1 MGNSIFGIGM
11 SGLTAAQAGLVTTG
25 HNISNASTPGFTRQE
40 VVQVSNIPQFT
51 GVGFL
56 GQGVAVATVKRI
68 YSDALSNQLTLAQT
82 QGSQL
87 DAYYA
92 QIKQIDTL
100 LGDPSAGLAPALQ
113 EFFSGVADVAA
124 HPESVPSRQSL
135 LASANAL
142 SARFQDLDQQIAEIR
157 AGINSQITS
166 SIASINQY
174 AQQIAG
180 LNQSILAVE
189 SATAQQPANDLRD
202 QRDALVAALNQEV
215 RASVV
220 KESNGS
226 YDVFVGNG
234 QPVVVG
240 STTFALVAGR
250 SLEDPQRVE
259 VGYQNGAAVGL
270 ISSSSIQGGRLG
282 GLLSFRSDSLD
293 AVQNS
298 LGRVAM
304 GVAQTFNDQH
314 VLGQDLNGNLGQ
326 KFFSIA
332 GPAVLPSSSN
342 AGGVSVSA
350 ALQNVGALTT
360 SDYRLQYNG
369 DDGVNEKFTLTRVS
383 DGFAFPQVVFPIGTL
398 SPPGFNYNVDGITLN
413 LAVGAGAKPNDSW
426 LIEPTRLGAGSL
438 SVALTD
444 PAAIAAASPIRTA
457 AAIGNAGS
465 ADISAGSVS
474 SVANLPLPGAKVT
487 LTFDAAAGQFTVTGA
502 AAGPFAYPAAVPGVA
517 PTVTGAVPTFAANI
531 PANTFAINGV
541 NVGAVAVGADAI
553 AQGASVAAAINLVS
567 AASGVSATSSATTG
581 AVTLTAPGGRQIAIT
596 GNVTDTGLTAA
607 ITPGNTIS
615 FNGISFTISGAPA
628 DGDVLTIERNANGV
642 SDNRNALALGA
653 LQTAYTLGQSSG
665 SGSQPTTSFQGAYS
679 QLVSQIG
686 NTTRQMEV
694 TAKAQANMIAQTKQ
708 AQQSVSGVNLDE
720 EAANLLR
727 YQQAYQA
734 SGKMMQIAS
743 TLFQTVL
750 DLGR

>member
-1 MGNSIFGIGM
+1 MGNSIFGIGT
-11 SGLTAAQAGLVTTG
+11 SGMNAAMAGLVTTG

-40 VVQVSNIPQFT
+40 TVQVSNLPQFT
-51 GVGFL
+51 GVGFF
-56 GQGVAVATVKRI
+56 GQGVGVSTVKRI
-68 YSDALSNQLTLAQT
+68 YSDALSNQLTVAQA

-92 QIKQIDTL
+92 QIKQLDTL

-113 EFFSGVADVAA
+113 GFFSGVADVAA

-135 LASANAL
+135 LSSANAL
-142 SARFQDLDQQIAEIR
+142 SARFQDIDQQISEIR
-157 AGINSQITS
+157 SGINSQITS
-166 SIASINQY
+166 SIDSINQY
-174 AQQIAG
+174 AQQIAK

-202 QRDALVAALNQEV
+202 QRDALVSALNLEV

-220 KESNGS
+220 KEGNGA

-240 STTFALVAGR
+240 STTFALSAAR
-250 SLEDPQRVE
+250 SLEDAQRVE
-259 VGYQNGAAVGL
+259 VGYQNGASIAL
-270 ISSSSIQGGRLG
+270 IASENVQGGRLG
-282 GLLSFRSDSLD
+282 GLLSFRTASLD

-314 VLGQDLNGNLGQ
+314 LLGQDLNGNLG
-326 KFFSIA
+326 KAFFTIA
-332 GPAVLPSSSN
+332 DPKVLASSGN
-342 AGGVSVSA
+342 VGGVSVTA
-350 ALQNVGALTT
+350 TVQDVGALTT

-369 DDGVNEKFTLTRVS
+369 TVGVDEKFTLTRIS
-383 DGFAFPQVVFPIGTL
+383 DGFAFPAITFPTATA
-398 SPPGFNYNVDGITLN
+398 SPPGFDYNVDGITLN
-413 LAVGAGAKPNDSW
+413 LSPGSTLNDSW
-426 LIEPTRLGAGSL
+426 LIEPTRFGAGSL
-438 SVALTD
+438 KVALSD
-444 PAAIAAASPIRTA
+444 PAAIAAAAPIRTDAPISNKGDA
-457 AAIGNAGS
+457 A
-465 ADISAGSVS
+465 ISAGSVS
-474 SVANLPLPGAKVT
+474 SVSNLPAIGATVT
-487 LTFDAAAGQFTVTGA
+487 LTYDATAPATFAVAVTP
-502 AAGPFAYPAAVPGVA
+502 AGPTSDYPATIPAGGSAVMGGA
-517 PTVTGAVPTFAANI
+517 PIVGAIAAN
-531 PANTFAINGV
+531 ALAINGTNIGV
-541 NVGAVAVGADAI
+541 VAAGANAI
-553 AQGASVAAAINLVS
+553 AQGANLAAAIT
-567 AASGVSATSSATTG
+567 AAVGPAVTATSSPTTG
-581 AVTLTAPGGRQIAIT
+581 AVTLTAADGREIAIT
-596 GNVTDTGLTAA
+596 GDLTGTGLTAA
-607 ITPGNTIS
+607 VTPKNTIN
-615 FNGISFTISGAPA
+615 FNGISFSISGTPA
-628 DGDVLTIERNANGV
+628 DGDTFTLKRNTNGV

-653 LQTAYTLGQSSG
+653 LQTANTLGQSTG

-679 QLVSQIG
+679 QLVSQVG

-694 TAKAQANMIAQTKQ
+694 TSKAQANMIAETKQ

-734 SGKMMQIAS
+734 AGKAMQIAS

>member
-1 MGNSIFGIGM
+1 MGNSIFGIGI

-92 QIKQIDTL
+92 QIKQLDTL

-113 EFFSGVADVAA
+113 GFFSGVADVAA

-135 LASANAL
+135 LSSANAL

-259 VGYQNGAAVGL
+259 VGYRNGAAVGL

-314 VLGQDLNGNLGQ
+314 VLGQDLNGDLG
-326 KFFSIA
+326 KELFTIA
-332 GPAVLPSSSN
+332 GPTVLPSSSN
-342 AGGVSVSA
+342 AGAATVAA

-369 DDGVNEKFTLTRVS
+369 AALGNENFTLTRVT
-383 DGFAFPQVVFPIGTL
+383 DGLQTPVTFSTAGGYPHSFDADGMTLTL
-398 SPPGFNYNVDGITLN
+398 S
-413 LAVGAGAKPNDSW
+413 AGAALNDSW
-426 LIEPTRLGAGSL
+426 LIEPTRSGAGSIA
-438 SVALTD
+438 VALTD
-444 PAAIAAASPIRTA
+444 PAAIAAASPIRTGA
-457 AAIGNAGS
+457 ELTNSGS
-465 ADISAGSVS
+465 ASISAGSVS
-474 SVANLPLPGAKVT
+474 SVANLPALGATVT
-487 LTFDAAAGQFTVTGA
+487 LRFNAAAGQFDVAGDVA
-502 AAGPFAYPAAVPGVA
+502 PVAGPFAYSP
-517 PTVTGAVPTFAANI
+517 
-531 PANTFAINGV
+531 
-541 NVGAVAVGADAI
+541 
-553 AQGASVAAAINLVS
+553 
-567 AASGVSATSSATTG
+567 
-581 AVTLTAPGGRQIAIT
+581 PGGA
-596 GNVTDTGLTAA
+596 
-607 ITPGNTIS
+607 IS
-615 FNGISFTISGAPA
+615 FKGVSFTISGTPA
-628 DGDVLTIERNANGV
+628 DGDVFTIKRNKNGV

-653 LQTAYTLGQSSG
+653 LQTANTLGQSAG
-665 SGSQPTTSFQGAYS
+665 SGSQPTASFQGAYS
-679 QLVSQIG
+679 QLVSQVG

-694 TAKAQANMIAQTKQ
+694 TAKAQANMIAQTRQ

>member
-1 MGNSIFGIGM
+1 MGNSIFGIGV
-11 SGLTAAQAGLVTTG
+11 SGMTAAQAGLITTG

-40 VVQVSNIPQFT
+40 VIQVSNIPQYT

-56 GQGVAVATVKRI
+56 GQGVAVSTVRRI
-68 YSDALSNQLTLAQT
+68 YSDALANQLTLAQT

-87 DAYYA
+87 DTYYA
-92 QIKQIDTL
+92 QIKQLDTL

-113 EFFSGVADVAA
+113 DFFGGVADVAA

-142 SARFQDLDQQIAEIR
+142 GARFQDLDQQISEIR

-174 AQQIAG
+174 AQQIAD

-215 RASVV
+215 SASVV
-220 KESNGS
+220 REGNGS

-240 STTFALVAGR
+240 STTFALSAAR

-259 VGYQNGAAVGL
+259 VGYQNGASVAL
-270 ISSSSIQGGRLG
+270 IASANIQGGRLG
-282 GLLSFRSDSLD
+282 GLLGFRSDSLD

-304 GVAQTFNDQH
+304 GLAQTFNDQH
-314 VLGQDLNGNLGQ
+314 ALGQDLNGDLGQ
-326 KFFSIA
+326 KFFAVA
-332 GPAVLPSSSN
+332 GPAVLPSSNN
-342 AGGVSVSA
+342 AGGITVA
-350 ALQNVGALTT
+350 ATLQNAGALTT
-360 SDYRLQYNG
+360 SDYRLEYKG
-369 DDGVNEKFTLTRVS
+369 TAGADEKFTLTRVA
-383 DGFAFPQVVFPIGTL
+383 DGVAKDILFPTSTL
-398 SPPGFNYNVDGITLN
+398 SPPGFDYAADGITLN
-413 LAVGAGAKPNDSW
+413 LSAGAAPNLGDSW

-438 SVALTD
+438 RVALTD
-444 PAAIAAASPIRTA
+444 PAAIAAAAPIRTEA
-457 AAIGNAGS
+457 PVDNLGDAT
-465 ADISAGSVS
+465 ISPGSVS
-474 SVANLPLPGAKVT
+474 SVASLPAIGSPVT
-487 LTFDAAAGQFTVTGA
+487 LTYDAASNQFSVSGA
-502 AAGPFAYPAAVPGVA
+502 VAGPFAY
-517 PTVTGAVPTFAANI
+517 TSGA
-531 PANTFAINGV
+531 
-541 NVGAVAVGADAI
+541 
-553 AQGASVAAAINLVS
+553 
-567 AASGVSATSSATTG
+567 
-581 AVTLTAPGGRQIAIT
+581 
-596 GNVTDTGLTAA
+596 
-607 ITPGNTIS
+607 TIS
-615 FNGISFTISGAPA
+615 FNGMSFAVSGTPA
-628 DGDVLTIERNANGV
+628 DGDIFTLERNASGV
-642 SDNRNALALGA
+642 SDNRNALLLGA
-653 LQTAYTLGQSSG
+653 LQTANTLGQSAG

-694 TAKAQANMIAQTKQ
+694 TSKAQANMIAQTQQ

-734 SGKMMQIAS
+734 CGKMMQIAS